1 MLMTVVVQDSIS
13 QLSPKSQQLH
23 IEGALSILL
32 YADDSLLIGAS
43 EAGLQELLDAVAQMG
58 GRFGMEL
65 HWKKFQLLE
74 VNTKFTILTPSG
86 EQIPPADLLTYLG
99 ANLYKDGCIH
109 SELSKKLRSAWS
121 DFCKLHKLWGH
132 SSLSMLKKILI
143 FQAVTISRLLY
154 GLSSAWLN
162 VAEIRRLNGFQARCL
177 RKIAGIKP
185 SFISRV
191 SNKTVLQKTS
201 QKQLGDQLLKQ
212 QMLLYGKVSRSHT
225 GDLLRD
231 LTFIPGTLQPATGQ
245 YVRRV
250 GRPRNEWAVMLQR
263 EAFKMSSHAN
273 TIVHDRRLW
282 QQAIERYFE

>member
-1 MLMTVVVQDSIS
+1 
-13 QLSPKSQQLH
+13 
-23 IEGALSILL
+23 
-32 YADDSLLIGAS
+32 
-43 EAGLQELLDAVAQMG
+43 MG
-58 GRFGMEL
+58 SSWAE
-65 HWKKFQLLE
+65 
-74 VNTKFTILTPSG
+74 
-86 EQIPPADLLTYLG
+86 
-99 ANLYKDGCIH
+99 
-109 SELSKKLRSAWS
+109 
-121 DFCKLHKLWGH
+121 FCKLHKLWGH
-132 SSLSMLKKILI
+132 SSLALLKKVQI
-143 FQAVTISRLLY
+143 FQAVTLSRLLY

-177 RKIAGIKP
+177 RKIVGIKP

-191 SNKTVLQKTS
+191 SNLTVLQKTG
-201 QKQLGDQLLKQ
+201 QRQLGEELLKQ
-212 QMLLYGKVSRSHT
+212 QMLLYGRVSRSCP

-231 LTFIPGTLQPATGQ
+231 LTFMPGTLQPATGQ